1 MARHEGGT
9 DELMPEKQLFK
20 APIRLEYCGYETCL
34 QGSRAMRHIVLSFLL
49 AVFLAACA
57 TVQQPASAPE
67 PATRTVL
74 LVGIDGF
81 RADYLDRGITPVLSK
96 LATEGARAKAMRPS
110 FPTVT
115 FPNHYTL
122 VTGLR
127 PDQHGIVNNTM
138 IDPAI
143 PGDVFRLSDRK
154 VLADPR
160 WWNGGEPIWV
170 TAEKAG
176 LPTATLFWPG
186 SEVEIRGQRPG
197 TWLPYDEKMP
207 YATRVDTVLGWLDR
221 PQGQRPRFMTL
232 YFESVDTEGHN
243 GGPDSAAVNKAL
255 GDVDAA
261 LGQLVDGLAA
271 RKLDTRIDLI
281 IVSDHGMA
289 ATSDTRAIDLD
300 AFVDRKSMRVAWM
313 SRPYVALEPSP
324 EFTAAQAAQLLK
336 RHERFECWKKE
347 NIPARLKFGA
357 HPRVPPIFC
366 LADNGW
372 VFTSSSRPERYPLTG
387 GAHGYDPAAPDMDGL
402 FVAHGPSFRPGA
414 RLPAFDNVDVHPLM
428 MHLLGLGAVAKGAV
442 PETVR
447 PALAR

>member
-1 MARHEGGT
+1 MPRLLISLFLT
-9 DELMPEKQLFK
+9 LM
-20 APIRLEYCGYETCL
+20 
-34 QGSRAMRHIVLSFLL
+34 
-49 AVFLAACA
+49 LAACA
-57 TVQQPASAPE
+57 TAPAPQDGAPAE
-67 PATRTVL
+67 RTVL
-74 LVGIDGF
+74 LVSIDGF

-96 LATEGARAKAMRPS
+96 LAADGVRAKAMRPS

-127 PDQHGIVNNTM
+127 PDQHGIINNTM

-170 TAEKAG
+170 TAAKAG

-186 SEVEIRGQRPG
+186 SEVEIRGHRPG
-197 TWLPYDEKMP
+197 TWLPYDEEMP
-207 YATRVDTVLGWLDR
+207 YAKRVDTVLGWLDR
-221 PQGQRPRFMTL
+221 PQGQQPRFITL

-261 LGQLVDGLAA
+261 LGQLVGGLAA

-300 AFVDRKSMRVAWM
+300 TFFDRTSVRVAWM

-324 EFTAAQAAQLLK
+324 AFTDAQAARLLK

-347 NIPARLKFGA
+347 NIPARLKFGK

-387 GAHGYDPAAPDMDGL
+387 GAHGYDPAHPDMDGL
-402 FVAHGPSFRPGA
+402 FVAHGPSFRRGGS
-414 RLPAFDNVDVHPLM
+414 LPAFDNVDVHPLM
-428 MHLLGLGAVAKGAV
+428 MHLLGLGEVSRGAV
-442 PETVR
+442 PDTVR

>member
-1 MARHEGGT
+1 
-9 DELMPEKQLFK
+9 
-20 APIRLEYCGYETCL
+20 
-34 QGSRAMRHIVLSFLL
+34 MRHIVLSFLL

-67 PATRTVL
+67 PATRAVL

-96 LATEGARAKAMRPS
+96 LATDGARAKAMRPS

-176 LPTATLFWPG
+176 LSTATLFWPG

-197 TWLPYDEKMP
+197 TWLPYDEEMP
-207 YATRVDTVLGWLDR
+207 YATRVDTLLGWLDR
-221 PQGQRPRFMTL
+221 PQSQRPRFMTL
-232 YFESVDTEGHN
+232 YFESVDTEGHRA
-243 GGPDSAAVNKAL
+243 GPDSEAVNKAL
-255 GDVDAA
+255 SEVDAS
-261 LGQLVDGLAA
+261 LGRLISGIKA
-271 RKLDTRIDLI
+271 RKLENQIDLI
-281 IVSDHGMA
+281 VVSDHGMA
-289 ATSDTRAIDLD
+289 ATSDTRAIDID
-300 AFVDRKSMRVAWM
+300 TVADPKTVRIAWM
-313 SRPYVALEPSP
+313 SRPFVALTPQEG
-324 EFTAAQAAQLLK
+324 FTADHAAKLLK

-347 NIPARLKFGA
+347 NIPARLKFGS
-357 HPRVPPIFC
+357 HPRVPPVFC

-372 VFTSSSRPERYPLTG
+372 AFTSSSRPERYPLTG
-387 GAHGYDPAAPDMDGL
+387 GAHGYDPAHPDMDGL
-402 FVAHGPSFRPGA
+402 FVAQGPSFRRGA
-414 RLPAFDNVDVHPLM
+414 QLPAFDNVDVHPLM
-428 MHLLGLGAVAKGAV
+428 MHLLGLGKGTTGGV
-442 PETVR
+442 PDTVR
-447 PALAR
+447 PALSQ

>member
-1 MARHEGGT
+1 
-9 DELMPEKQLFK
+9 
-20 APIRLEYCGYETCL
+20 
-34 QGSRAMRHIVLSFLL
+34 MRHSVLAFLL
-49 AVFLAACA
+49 TIFLAACA
-57 TVQQPASAPE
+57 TVQQPATAP
-67 PATRTVL
+67 AQRAVL

-96 LATEGARAKAMRPS
+96 LAAEGVRAKAMRPS

-127 PDQHGIVNNTM
+127 PDQHGIINNTM

-170 TAEKAG
+170 TAENAG

-186 SEVEIRGQRPG
+186 SEVEIRGKRPG
-197 TWLPYDEKMP
+197 TWLPYDEEMP
-207 YATRVDTVLGWLDR
+207 YAKRVDTLLGWLDR

-232 YFESVDTEGHN
+232 YFESVDTEGHRA
-243 GGPDSAAVNKAL
+243 GPDSEAVNKAL
-255 GDVDAA
+255 ANVDASI
-261 LGQLVDGLAA
+261 GQLISGIQA
-271 RKLDTRIDLI
+271 RKLENQIDLI
-281 IVSDHGMA
+281 VVSDHGMA
-289 ATSDTRAIDLD
+289 ATSDTRAIDID
-300 AFVDRKSMRVAWM
+300 SVVDPKTVRFAWM
-313 SRPYVALEPSP
+313 SRPFVALTPQEG
-324 EFTAAQAAQLLK
+324 FTADHAAKLLK

-347 NIPARLKFGA
+347 NIPARLKFGS
-357 HPRVPPIFC
+357 HPRVPPVFC

-372 VFTSSSRPERYPLTG
+372 SFTSSSRPERYPLNG
-387 GAHGYDPAAPDMDGL
+387 GAHGYDPAHPDMDGL
-402 FVAHGPSFRPGA
+402 FVARGPSFQRGTQ
-414 RLPAFDNVDVHPLM
+414 LPAFDNVDVHPLM
-428 MHLLGLGAVAKGAV
+428 MHLLGLGKGATGTV
-442 PETVR
+442 PDTVR